1 MAIELIS
8 TITTKN
14 NGSYAIALS
23 NEIQGGLHSKKTLKE
38 RDNIST
44 ERLQEGMLC
53 YVEEA
58 RQYYQWK
65 EEVWQV
71 FSVGGGDSSGTP
83 MYRVDTYEDMISI
96 LAVDIKN
103 GTLCHVKNDI
113 NENYLYYFHNDTWC
127 TIGSKYQVWIG
138 TSEPPNKNHLWVDT
152 RNMVNGDD
160 VTIDNPPTFIDT
172 PLIQYLKNQIV
183 ALSQKIFNL
192 QSQLEDAIENGISGG
207 GNGGNGGNNGG
218 SGTVKP
224 VEENRFVTEE
234 GDYIITEDGNY
245 FLTEDSDVN
254 LGDDSVIGNINGIEL
269 LTEDGQN
276 LMTEDGNY
284 FVAENGTS
292 DGGVDSGNNS
302 GSSGGNNNSGN
313 NSGSSGGNNNTDD
326 EEEIEE
332 DIAYPIKGGRITTTV
347 VDEEILIDGSVLS
360 QVTIFNESEKEIHIT
375 INFGEEIPLEV
386 EESLSLGDIKIYSII
401 IAESKSTIKYI
412 GY

>member
-23 NEIQGGLHSKKTLKE
+23 NEIKGGLHSKKTLKE

-65 EEVWQV
+65 EKVWQV

-207 GNGGNGGNNGG
+207 GNNDGGGI
-218 SGTVKP
+218 VKP

-254 LGDDSVIGNINGIEL
+254 LGDDSVVGNINGIEL
-269 LTEDGQN
+269 LTEDGKN

-292 DGGVDSGNNS
+292 DGGINKEP
-302 GSSGGNNNSGN
+302 SSGGNNN
-313 NSGSSGGNNNTDD
+313 NNNNNNDND
-326 EEEIEE
+326 EVEE
-332 DIAYPIKGGRITTTV
+332 DLALPIKGGRITTTIA
-347 VDEEILIDGSVLS
+347 DEEILIDGSILS
-360 QVTIFNESEKEIHIT
+360 QVTIFNESENEIHIT

-401 IAESKSTIKYI
+401 ITESKSTIKYI

>member
-23 NEIQGGLHSKKTLKE
+23 NEIKGGLHSKKTLKE

-65 EEVWQV
+65 EKVWQV

-172 PLIQYLKNQIV
+172 PLIQYLRNQIV

-192 QSQLEDAIENGISGG
+192 QSQLEDAIKNGVSGG
-207 GNGGNGGNNGG
+207 GNGNNGGNNDGG
-218 SGTVKP
+218 GTVKP
-224 VEENRFVTEE
+224 VEESRFVTEE

-254 LGDDSVIGNINGIEL
+254 LGDDSVVGNINGIEL

-292 DGGVDSGNNS
+292 DGGIDKEPSGGN
-302 GSSGGNNNSGN
+302 SSGGNNNN
-313 NSGSSGGNNNTDD
+313 D
-326 EEEIEE
+326 EEIEE
-332 DIAYPIKGGRITTTV
+332 DLALPIKGGRITTTIA
-347 VDEEILIDGSVLS
+347 DEEILIDGSVLS
-360 QVTIFNESEKEIHIT
+360 QVTIFNESENEIHIT

-401 IAESKSTIKYI
+401 ITESKSTIKYI